1 MRRVLILCLMLG
13 LAAGCGRPLA
23 ENEAAFAGALFGDS
37 FDVDRVQVAYDV
49 GVFPPPRPRPMV
61 FVEKRAKG
69 DPCARGEPTPVT
81 GPPAAFVAFN
91 RIHYS
96 QSFYTSDAMAG
107 WPGKIRMPHAL
118 LLAMKTHVK
127 ALVVGGG
134 AVGTGIAYHLAPR
147 GLGRRDAA
155 GARRADLGLDLA
167 RRGAAA
173 AVQHELRDQPHPRLL
188 GQVLQDAGGRDRAQ
202 RRLLVVGN
210 LRMAQ
215 TRRAWTN
222 TCSMP
227 PPPRPWASPTSG

>member
-118 LLAMKTHVK
+118 LLAHELTHIWQWQNREITGYHPVR
-127 ALVVGGG
+127 AMGE
-134 AVGTGIAYHLAPR
+134 AVRNADPYFYAVDAARPFLDYGFEQQAAIVEDFVCYRVFDPSHPKFAELRAILAPVFPVAR
-147 GLGRRDAA
+147 LDAA
-155 GARRADLGLDLA
+155 LA
-167 RRGAAA
+167 
-173 AVQHELRDQPHPRLL
+173 E
-188 GQVLQDAGGRDRAQ
+188 AGGDEAD
-202 RRLLVVGN
+202 
-210 LRMAQ
+210 
-215 TRRAWTN
+215 
-222 TCSMP
+222 
-227 PPPRPWASPTSG
+227 